1 MGVWTYGRLGE
12 GSHSPS
18 HVPTRID
25 AHAFPGGGT
34 TDEIEIERLPR
45 PSYAAVSAVT
55 CSITSSCTWSGTT
68 S

>member
-25 AHAFPGGGT
+25 AHAFPGGH
-34 TDEIEIERLPR
+34 TDEIERLAR
-45 PSYAAVSAVT
+45 PAYAAVSAVT
-55 CSITSSCTWSGTT
+55 CSTTSSCTWSGTT